1 MKKTFIGIA
10 IGVFI
15 IVGASFKFYNSISVN
30 TAANKNLKSQAL
42 EKAEIE
48 SLLALPIEPEKAS
61 EVKDNEEYRF
71 YTFMLNRPNLLLLVN
86 RNHQLEKDYAPRNL
100 VKAEVS
106 FLSSSSNEEML
117 MQKNAAD
124 ALKEMF
130 DAADKQ
136 GLRLFGVSA
145 YRSFASQQSL
155 YNEKLKSRGKSYV
168 DSYVAFPGESEHQ
181 TGLAIDIRGTVS
193 AYNANIKDFGQTKE
207 GTWIRN
213 NAQNFGFIIR
223 YPKGKEIITGYRYE
237 PWHIRYVGQDVA
249 EKIKESNI
257 VLEEYVNQVI
267 N

>member
-1 MKKTFIGIA
+1 
-10 IGVFI
+10 
-15 IVGASFKFYNSISVN
+15 
-30 TAANKNLKSQAL
+30 
-42 EKAEIE
+42 
-48 SLLALPIEPEKAS
+48 
-61 EVKDNEEYRF
+61 
-71 YTFMLNRPNLLLLVN
+71 
-86 RNHQLEKDYAPRNL
+86 
-100 VKAEVS
+100 
-106 FLSSSSNEEML
+106 

-130 DAADKQ
+130 DDAAKQ
-136 GLRLFGVSA
+136 GLKLFGVSA

-193 AYNANIKDFGQTKE
+193 AYNANIKDFGETKE
-207 GTWIRN
+207 GIWVRN

-223 YPKGKEIITGYRYE
+223 YPKGKESITGYSYE
-237 PWHIRYVGQDVA
+237 PWHVRYVGQDAA
-249 EKIKESNI
+249 EKIKDSNI